1 MLKEFFRLKYFVVTF
16 MVFYAFFGLVS
27 YNLIDRPPL
36 ILGLL
41 IVPFHFAIKLG
52 YIKNFPVY
60 LRWYGLFVL
69 FELVNKYLFHDND
82 LLVGASHVFRS
93 AMYLL
98 SFFILLIVENTRFSR
113 KFILSINGVLIP
125 FLFFAML
132 ISMVQFFDPE
142 FFVNPRF
149 KVDVLEGNHRVSSI
163 FTWEGDEK
171 GALFT
176 VPILLAILITF
187 KNRKLN
193 WKDFF
198 LLVFPVF
205 IIVFLT
211 GSRAAILNF
220 SIVLFWYFRRNFS
233 FTLIANIILSVILLF
248 IALLALNF
256 DFEFFINN
264 RLQADTDSRLVIFE
278 YVGIKIA
285 ESPLIGDGLG
295 GVKGIDNSLGLT
307 FGNRVHNGFLAVL
320 LNYGFIG
327 LFLFTGFIISWF
339 FEMRRSARQ
348 TGFYGGLLTFYIFF
362 VTNISVDI
370 THFLWPGLTLA
381 IVYKKYQDD
390 HKKSFYENTI
400 HLNR

>member
-1 MLKEFFRLKYFVVTF
+1 
-16 MVFYAFFGLVS
+16 
-27 YNLIDRPPL
+27 
-36 ILGLL
+36 
-41 IVPFHFAIKLG
+41 
-52 YIKNFPVY
+52 
-60 LRWYGLFVL
+60 
-69 FELVNKYLFHDND
+69 
-82 LLVGASHVFRS
+82 
-93 AMYLL
+93 
-98 SFFILLIVENTRFSR
+98 
-113 KFILSINGVLIP
+113 
-125 FLFFAML
+125 ML